1 MSTTTDTA
9 GPRYRW
15 NQATAARDYD
25 SAATVI
31 HPYYHEVQQQILK
44 AIPFSRDAAI
54 HVVDLGAGSGRLAEK
69 ILKTY
74 PNATITLVEPS
85 APFRALAEQRF
96 VKAGISKDRFKL
108 TTYMAQDNH
117 WVDETPQAD
126 LIVSTSALHHLDAQ
140 EKNRAFGYCFE
151 ALKPGGLFINGDEYR
166 PPSDRTYRQLLTDWH
181 EHMQSALAAG
191 EIPHSFSEII
201 EKWYLRNL
209 IGFDTPRYSGDDC
222 HETIEEQSARLYG
235 ASFAEVT
242 KRWQEALWAV
252 LVAVKN

>member
-31 HPYYHEVQQQILK
+31 HPYYHEVQQHILK
-44 AIPFSRDAAI
+44 AIPFSRNAVF

-69 ILKTY
+69 ILKTF
-74 PNATITLVEPS
+74 PDATITLVEPS
-85 APFRALAEQRF
+85 APFRALAKQRLAN
-96 VKAGISKDRFKL
+96 AGISNDRFNL
-108 TTYMAQDNH
+108 LGYMAQDER
-117 WVDETPQAD
+117 WVMESPKAD

-140 EKNRAFGYCFE
+140 EKNRTFGYCFD

-166 PPSDRTYRQLLTDWH
+166 PPSDRAYRQLLTEWH
-181 EHMQSALAAG
+181 EHMQSALATG
-191 EIPHSFSEII
+191 EIPHSFTDVFD
-201 EKWYLRNL
+201 KWYLRNL
-209 IGFDTPRYSGDDC
+209 IGFGTPRYSGDDC

-235 ASFAEVT
+235 ASFSKVE
-242 KRWQEALWAV
+242 KRWHEALWAV
-252 LVAVKN
+252 LVASKD